1 MSSENV
7 DSVVGLIAIESLA
20 GETCDRGARVD
31 CDATLGGFLIHL
43 ASDGF
48 PACQALETSTSAC
61 LPLARNRFASQTQ
74 LSARLGSLAAELEL
88 AVAHVRRKIA
98 AARQSRG

>member
-7 DSVVGLIAIESLA
+7 DIVVGLIAIESMSDQGL
-20 GETCDRGARVD
+20 DRGADVE
-31 CDATLGGFLIHL
+31 CDGTLGEFLIQL

-48 PACQALETSTSAC
+48 GAHKPFETSGVGCLLAASDRFGGSA
-61 LPLARNRFASQTQ
+61 R
-74 LSARLGSLAAELEL
+74 LSARLENLAAELEF

-98 AARQSRG
+98 AALQSAA